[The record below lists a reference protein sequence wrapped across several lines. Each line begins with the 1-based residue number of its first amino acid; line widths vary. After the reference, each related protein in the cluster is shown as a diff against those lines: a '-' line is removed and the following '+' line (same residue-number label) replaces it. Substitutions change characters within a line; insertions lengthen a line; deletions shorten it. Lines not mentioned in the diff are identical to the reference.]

1 MKILEDLRFHS
12 IPRFLTK
19 KYISGTNR
27 HIPGRPHN
35 GFIFCLEGEV
45 NFIYNG
51 KSYKC
56 DNSHVLL
63 APKDSVYDLHVD
75 RDTLI
80 YIIDFELDAGFFHEM
95 YLFEIKGSDTFY
107 KSFLKMERR
116 YIYHLES
123 KELIALSELYDITA
137 RINGYGYHDEKYR
150 VIEKSEVYL
159 KENAFKDFEM
169 AKAASASNISEV
181 YFRKLFKEKYGI
193 SPSEY
198 VAELRISKAKDLL
211 LNEDKNVSEIAQ
223 ECGFASLYSFSRAFK
238 DNVGM
243 SPNKFRRIYTVV
255 G

>member
-19 KYISGTNR
+19 KYQSGTSR
-27 HIPGRPHN
+27 RIPGRPHN

-45 NFIYNG
+45 NFIYHG
-51 KSYKC
+51 VSYKC

-63 APKDSVYDLHVD
+63 VPKDAVYSLRVD
-75 RDTLI
+75 NDAFI

-95 YLFEIKGSDTFY
+95 YLIEIKGSDTFY
-107 KSFLKMERR
+107 KSFLRMEKR

-123 KELIALSELYDITA
+123 KELIAISELYDIVA
-137 RINGYGYHDEKYR
+137 RINGYGYHHEKYS
-150 VIEKSEVYL
+150 VIEKSEAYL
-159 KENAFKDFEM
+159 KDNAYKDIEID
-169 AKAASASNISEV
+169 KAAAASNISKV

-198 VAELRISKAKDLL
+198 VAELRISKAKELL
-211 LNEDKNVSEIAQ
+211 INEDINISEIAQ

-238 DNVGM
+238 ENVGI
-243 SPNKFRRIYTVV
+243 SPNKFRKIYTVV